1 MILTRNS
8 LIINI
13 VDIFF
18 KDIYSMEDKDTNSYE
33 NFL

>member
-18 KDIYSMEDKDTNSYE
+18 KDIYYTEDKDTNSYE